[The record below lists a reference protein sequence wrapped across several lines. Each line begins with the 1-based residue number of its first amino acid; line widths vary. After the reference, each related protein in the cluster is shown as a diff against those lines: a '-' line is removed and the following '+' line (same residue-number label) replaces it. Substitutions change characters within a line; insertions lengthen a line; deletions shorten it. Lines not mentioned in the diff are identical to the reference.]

1 MYILTLK
8 HTKNYKQQN
17 NSCECKKKRFT
28 IFYKTSVHT
37 YTFASTNFDDFN
49 CLCTSVNIHFSSLT
63 MDMLRLCNVNLSL
76 KKRRIFYWQSI
87 VYYYFRKCYY
97 WFFLVWRKP
106 EWIGENIPSITICFL
121 IWLSDSST
129 DTWKGFS
136 RDKELKKLSR

>member
-97 WFFLVWRKP
+97 WFFFGLKKTGMDW
-106 EWIGENIPSITICFL
+106 
-121 IWLSDSST
+121 
-129 DTWKGFS
+129 WKYSFDYYLLFNMAQWFVHRYVKGIFS
-136 RDKELKKLSR
+136 R